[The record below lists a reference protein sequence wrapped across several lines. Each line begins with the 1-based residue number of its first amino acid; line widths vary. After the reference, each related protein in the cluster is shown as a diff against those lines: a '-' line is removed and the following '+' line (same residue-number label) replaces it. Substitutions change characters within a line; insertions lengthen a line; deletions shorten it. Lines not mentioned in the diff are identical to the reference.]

1 MKDNT
6 TKLDIGKYC
15 RLNIRYPFIEYL
27 YILVTCQ
34 YRWVSIIIKMLYK
47 YIQRW
52 YATYHSMMNWYS
64 NTHQTYSLISN
75 AYINSM

>member
-27 YILVTCQ
+27 YILVTWQ
-34 YRWVSIIIKMLYK
+34 YR
-47 YIQRW
+47 
-52 YATYHSMMNWYS
+52 
-64 NTHQTYSLISN
+64 
-75 AYINSM
+75 